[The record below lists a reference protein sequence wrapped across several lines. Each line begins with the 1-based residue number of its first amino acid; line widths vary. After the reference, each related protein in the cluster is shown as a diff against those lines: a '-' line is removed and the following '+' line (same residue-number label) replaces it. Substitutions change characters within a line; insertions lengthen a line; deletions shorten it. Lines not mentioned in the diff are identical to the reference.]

1 MAGQRAQ
8 VPFRSQPLSHH
19 LALARPNRPADEFCV
34 RDKEIAH
41 QLRAFFGLER
51 AGGIDQETAR
61 FHQLGGTREQALLQR
76 NEPGNIGLALDPGNF
91 GMAPNG
97 AGARTRCI
105 KEDGV
110 EACAANPSLQTWPAA
125 YREGTVHGLL
135 FDRNGYV
142 SPNPWGAKHIALIM
156 AAHPDPAA
164 ILEDLAVK
172 LRSAEWEYSYAVDR
186 GLRSP

>member
-1 MAGQRAQ
+1 MLVHDGGQVCIDVGAQ
-8 VPFRSQPLSHH
+8 HGRLTVTRSEAPLLHH
-19 LALARPNRPADEFCV
+19 
-34 RDKEIAH
+34 
-41 QLRAFFGLER
+41 
-51 AGGIDQETAR
+51 
-61 FHQLGGTREQALLQR
+61 
-76 NEPGNIGLALDPGNF
+76 
-91 GMAPNG
+91 
-97 AGARTRCI
+97 I